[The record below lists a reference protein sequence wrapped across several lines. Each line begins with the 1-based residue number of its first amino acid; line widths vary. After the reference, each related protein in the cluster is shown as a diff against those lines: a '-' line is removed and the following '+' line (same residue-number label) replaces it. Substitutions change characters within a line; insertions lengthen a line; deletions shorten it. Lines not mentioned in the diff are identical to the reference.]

1 MKEVKMLKK
10 CQDEEWKIYAE
21 WGLDLPPISVQ
32 LKIINQAESDKAM
45 KNEAAIISM
54 LSIYQATNESWLVE
68 EVLCS

>member
-1 MKEVKMLKK
+1 MLKK

-54 LSIYQATNESWLVE
+54 LSIRLMFIHKPKQQMD
-68 EVLCS
+68 